1 MIAYRQITYILGI
14 LVLLIGGAMFVPAVL
29 DIVNSDKEWETFV
42 LSALLSIFVGGLMVL
57 ANSTNEEK
65 LSKKDVFILLPL
77 SWLVL
82 PLVASLPFFTASI
95 GLSFTDA
102 YFETVSGVTTTG
114 ATILTNLDTL
124 PPGILLWRSLLQ
136 WMGGVGIVVMAAGV
150 LPIMQVGGLQLLKLE
165 FDPRMEKTLPRTAQ
179 LSLVVVGLYAFL
191 TLICAL
197 LYFIFGMSGLDAFN
211 HAMTTMA
218 TGGYSTHDESM
229 AFFKNPNILW
239 TSTIFMMV
247 ASLPFVLVITAFRG
261 GPLELTRDVQARW
274 FIGLLAVFIGIMLF
288 NNMSIFQNL
297 NDNFRETAFNI
308 TSIMTGTG
316 YSSQPY
322 DQWGVLA
329 IPFFLFIMIFGGGA
343 GSTTCG
349 LKMFRIKILWE
360 TIQTSFKTLIHPN
373 GVFMPYY
380 GSSVIK
386 EGVSIAVLAY
396 ISVFMLSIFIFTII
410 FAVLGY
416 DLVTAMSAAISALSC
431 VGPGLGEIIGPL
443 GTYQTVTTPFKWV
456 FMVAMI
462 LGRLEILTVLILL
475 TPSFWKD

>member
-197 LYFIFGMSGLDAFN
+197 LYFIFRHEWS
-211 HAMTTMA
+211 
-218 TGGYSTHDESM
+218 
-229 AFFKNPNILW
+229 
-239 TSTIFMMV
+239 
-247 ASLPFVLVITAFRG
+247 
-261 GPLELTRDVQARW
+261 
-274 FIGLLAVFIGIMLF
+274 
-288 NNMSIFQNL
+288 
-297 NDNFRETAFNI
+297 
-308 TSIMTGTG
+308 
-316 YSSQPY
+316 
-322 DQWGVLA
+322 
-329 IPFFLFIMIFGGGA
+329 
-343 GSTTCG
+343 
-349 LKMFRIKILWE
+349 
-360 TIQTSFKTLIHPN
+360 
-373 GVFMPYY
+373 
-380 GSSVIK
+380 
-386 EGVSIAVLAY
+386 
-396 ISVFMLSIFIFTII
+396 
-410 FAVLGY
+410 
-416 DLVTAMSAAISALSC
+416 
-431 VGPGLGEIIGPL
+431 
-443 GTYQTVTTPFKWV
+443 
-456 FMVAMI
+456 
-462 LGRLEILTVLILL
+462 
-475 TPSFWKD
+475 